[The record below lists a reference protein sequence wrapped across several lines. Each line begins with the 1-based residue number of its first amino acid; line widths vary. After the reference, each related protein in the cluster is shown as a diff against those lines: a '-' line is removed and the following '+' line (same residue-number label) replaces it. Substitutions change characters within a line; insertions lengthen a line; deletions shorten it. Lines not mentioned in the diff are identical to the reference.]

1 MNKPVAPLSNMAR
14 VFSPARCTPMRKCLE
29 CGSISCKRHEET
41 VAYIVGVGL
50 GICGVSVADT
60 DTLVNLGDTGG
71 AAVRVFALGVESLG
85 LRALLPDDEGEGGE
99 INETDTGT
107 LGKESLSSQTGT
119 STERMENLLKPRYF
133 FGFFAAVLARIL
145 RQNPPSPLG
154 VELVELQL
162 AE

>member
-1 MNKPVAPLSNMAR
+1 
-14 VFSPARCTPMRKCLE
+14 MRKCLE

-50 GICGVSVADT
+50 GVCGVSVT
-60 DTLVNLGDTGG
+60 DTGTLFNLGDTGG
-71 AAVRVFALGVESLG
+71 AAARVFALGVESLG
-85 LRALLPDDEGEGGE
+85 LRALLPDDEGEDGKIDE
-99 INETDTGT
+99 ADTGT
-107 LGKESLSSQTGT
+107 LRKESLSSQAGM
-119 STERMENLLKPRYF
+119 STERMENLLKPGYF
-133 FGFFAAVLARIL
+133 FGFFAAALARIL